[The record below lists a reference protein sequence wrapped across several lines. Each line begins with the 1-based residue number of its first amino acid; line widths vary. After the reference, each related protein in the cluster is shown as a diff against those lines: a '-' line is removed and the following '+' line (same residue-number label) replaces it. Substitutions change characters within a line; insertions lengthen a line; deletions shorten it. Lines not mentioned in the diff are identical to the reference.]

1 MGLTYIYEAKKQVS
15 PTKNPLKKNTHFL
28 RSTSTHH
35 SAGLFPSRNSIHNFS
50 FLPHHLPWCAH
61 KPNSR
66 TLCFAFLGFIPY
78 SNTLRVYPAPIMV
91 GPDPS
96 KVIDKVLMSSRVHN
110 TYQENWLK
118 CLMQSGPITRITC
131 ESYISG
137 GAHWIR
143 PRESFGPIQILRTKC
158 NASTNYRC
166 KEFLRVHV

>member
-1 MGLTYIYEAKKQVS
+1 
-15 PTKNPLKKNTHFL
+15 L

-96 KVIDKVLMSSRVHN
+96 KVIDKVLMSSWGPQYLPGELTKMSHAIWAHYPHYMWIIHQWRGPLDSASWKLRA
-110 TYQENWLK
+110 YPDSPYK
-118 CLMQSGPITRITC
+118 MQCIH
-131 ESYISG
+131 E
-137 GAHWIR
+137 
-143 PRESFGPIQILRTKC
+143 L
-158 NASTNYRC
+158 
-166 KEFLRVHV
+166 